1 MIDKTHGEHAE
12 LREQIN
18 GQVAH
23 DFLLVE
29 QPEA

>member
-1 MIDKTHGEHAE
+1 MIDKTHRKHAE
-12 LREQIN
+12 LRKQIN